1 MELVEGMDPPKVLGD
16 ILESLAGAIFVDSGM
31 NLESV
36 WEILQPLFDKR
47 ISEWHKNY
55 VILVHS
61 HFSSLN

>member
-1 MELVEGMDPPKVLGD
+1 MKDMDPPKVFSE
-16 ILESLAGAIFVDSGM
+16 ILKSLAGAIFVDSGM